1 MFFLL
6 KDNTTSCIYGEKI
19 ESVIKLLEQSANL
32 LLNWFKNNQMK
43 DNEVKCY
50 ILFSADKTTQVNKV
64 TVRVNSE

>member
-43 DNEVKCY
+43 DNEVKCH